1 LEDHPEEDGTPYW
14 GIVHGL
20 EAVGSY
26 EAILHDSL
34 LRRPSFFGALL
45 ANRILNAGEGLD
57 WIPSTFDLI
66 LASDSTPPRV
76 RQTLA
81 TFVARIPKT
90 NGEQDVHGNTH
101 SPLCYPCSQLIST
114 LTPRSTLAPASG
126 CAITLTIGRRSPNR
140 RMGAAPILRP
150 PGPRQSR
157 PVCGF
162 SSGPIR

>member
-1 LEDHPEEDGTPYW
+1 MNSEIAAELEGFDPEIGDAREFDRLLSTCFETFTPEDAATLLIRILEDHPEEDGTPYW

-45 ANRILNAGEGLD
+45 ANRMLNAGEGLD

-76 RQTLA
+76 RQTVT
-81 TFVARIPKT
+81 TFVARITKT

-101 SPLCYPCSQLIST
+101 
-114 LTPRSTLAPASG
+114 
-126 CAITLTIGRRSPNR
+126 
-140 RMGAAPILRP
+140 
-150 PGPRQSR
+150 
-157 PVCGF
+157 
-162 SSGPIR
+162 